1 MLKLKYYKGDYEYDI
16 DHPLHV
22 FTKQTL
28 PLTNEPKTHYA
39 CITHKQK
46 AILKPSLMFQLDI
59 VKNNV
64 IKSTISV
71 CYLYEIDDV
80 RLTRNIPNN
89 WFVSVFVG
97 PDIKDSRTR
106 DFEKE
111 LKRYT
116 SNKICYE

>member
-59 VKNNV
+59 VKNNE

-71 CYLYEIDDV
+71 CYLDEIDDIT
-80 RLTRNIPNN
+80 LTCNKPNN
-89 WFVSVFVG
+89 WFINVLVG

-106 DFEKE
+106 E
-111 LKRYT
+111 LERELRNHT
-116 SNKICYE
+116 SNKIYYE